1 MPEAKAG
8 QREQPITEELA
19 DVLKREREMRDD
31 QDGWIFPSIRPGLA
45 KQGHRTRMDRPFQ
58 RAVERAGL
66 DPEKVTPHVMRH
78 TAITDLVQS
87 GVDLPT
93 IQRISGH
100 KTLAMV
106 LRYTHVHG
114 KHIDRAVKA
123 IGRGLPTPADS
134 ENLGTV
140 TQELHRRRAAQRK
153 RAVGD
158 DDSGLKEKTF
168 GLEARAGIEPTYEDL
183 QSSA

>member
-1 MPEAKAG
+1 
-8 QREQPITEELA
+8 
-19 DVLKREREMRDD
+19 MRDD
-31 QDGWIFPSIRPGLA
+31 QDGWIFPSVRPGLA

-78 TAITDLVQS
+78 TAITDLVVS

-114 KHIDRAVKA
+114 SHIDRAVKA
-123 IGRGLPTPADS
+123 LGRGLPASADP
-134 ENLGTV
+134 ENPGTV
-140 TQELHRRRAAQRK
+140 TQELHRQRAQNLKRAA
-153 RAVGD
+153 GTSD
-158 DDSGLKEKTF
+158 NSLK
-168 GLEARAGIEPTYEDL
+168 
-183 QSSA
+183 